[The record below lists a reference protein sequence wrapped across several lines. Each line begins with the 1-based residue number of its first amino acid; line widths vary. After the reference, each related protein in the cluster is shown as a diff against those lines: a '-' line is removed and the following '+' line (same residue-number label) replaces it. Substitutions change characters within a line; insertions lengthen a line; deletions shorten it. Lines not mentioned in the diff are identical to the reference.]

1 MSNGPNKF
9 IDTDWSHFHFG
20 AGVLRRRLKGD
31 FREQD
36 HPRADDGKWG
46 GGAKPGA
53 AGGAALPE
61 TADEAHRLAQ
71 EKARGWLKKL
81 AGLPA
86 ATVELAAGKA
96 RKLYDRMA
104 AKYGKG
110 WARAIVSVGVVTF
123 PTPFTAGAVLAT
135 IGLAKLCLKL
145 SGREAT
151 PAAVRALLVR
161 LRKAMGNDNDND
173 KDGEDIDMEL
183 AFARAGRFVAAL
195 TASLEG
201 AAEGLDA
208 GARRQLD
215 TVAESLGGEDAE

>member
-46 GGAKPGA
+46 GGGGAGA

-61 TADEAHRLAQ
+61 TAGEAHRLAG
-71 EKARGWLKKL
+71 EKARGWLNKL

-123 PTPFTAGAVLAT
+123 PTPFTAASVLAT

-145 SGREAT
+145 SGR
-151 PAAVRALLVR
+151 
-161 LRKAMGNDNDND
+161 
-173 KDGEDIDMEL
+173 
-183 AFARAGRFVAAL
+183 
-195 TASLEG
+195 
-201 AAEGLDA
+201 
-208 GARRQLD
+208 
-215 TVAESLGGEDAE
+215 

>member
-123 PTPFTAGAVLAT
+123 PTPFTSAAVLT
-135 IGLAKLCLKL
+135 MIGLAKLSLKL
-145 SGREAT
+145 SKADPEAT
-151 PAAVRALLVR
+151 KELKMLLR
-161 LRKAMGNDNDND
+161 TL
-173 KDGEDIDMEL
+173 
-183 AFARAGRFVAAL
+183 
-195 TASLEG
+195 
-201 AAEGLDA
+201 
-208 GARRQLD
+208 ARRIK
-215 TVAESLGGEDAE
+215 AEWTAQGSPQRPGVVPRCP